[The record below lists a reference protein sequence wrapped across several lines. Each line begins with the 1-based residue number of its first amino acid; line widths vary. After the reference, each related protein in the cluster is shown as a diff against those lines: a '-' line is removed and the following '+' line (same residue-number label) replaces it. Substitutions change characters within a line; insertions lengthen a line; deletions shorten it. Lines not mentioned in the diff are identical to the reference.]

1 MTLLGMI
8 RHGRTAWNGEG
19 RMTGRANIPLTEQGR
34 ADLNGLRPP
43 AELA

>member
-19 RMTGRANIPLTEQGR
+19 RLTGRADISLTDQGR
-34 ADLNGLRPP
+34 AALVGLRAPK
-43 AELA
+43 